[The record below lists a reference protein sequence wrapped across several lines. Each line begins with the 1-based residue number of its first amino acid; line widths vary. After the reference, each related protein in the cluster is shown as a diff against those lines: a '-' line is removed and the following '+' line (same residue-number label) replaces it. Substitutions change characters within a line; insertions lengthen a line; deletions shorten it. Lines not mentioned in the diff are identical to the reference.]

1 MLFTYAAYKDGK
13 RITGEMNASSPREV
27 VNHLRSSGL
36 IPIKVKPKRSPL
48 FSSGNPTRQQIIS
61 FSIQL
66 RQLIS
71 AGVPIISALENIR
84 DSSEGPMRT
93 IIADIVEQLKA
104 GQSFSQALETKK
116 DIFGEVYVS
125 LIKVGEKTGRIDSS
139 LQELIDL
146 LEWEEDVAARAK
158 KIVIYPSIVLVV
170 VTAVVIVLMIFVVPK
185 LTNFIQQMGGEIPWT
200 TQALIATSNFISNNL
215 LLIFVVP
222 VLLLMVLQYLYKKN
236 EKVRYKID
244 CVILKIPLIGD
255 VLKLLKLAR
264 FSKAVALSFSAGIG
278 FVDSL
283 DLARRVIASRCIEL
297 QVVDAMK
304 KIEEGASIYE
314 ALSRQYFYNPISLN
328 IIKAGESSGQLDE
341 SFKVISSNYDFD
353 AKRKID
359 KLEPAIEPVLTIVLA
374 IIVLW
379 IMMAIMGPVYDT
391 ISKIQI

>member
-1 MLFTYAAYKDGK
+1 MLYRYAAYKDGQ
-13 RITGEMNASSPREV
+13 RIKGEMEAGSPQDVLKQLREQ
-27 VNHLRSSGL
+27 GL
-36 IPIKVKPKRSPL
+36 TPIQVSPKRTL
-48 FSSGNPTRQQIIS
+48 GVGGGQPTRQQIIS

-84 DSSEGPMRT
+84 DSSEGTLRT
-93 IIADIVEQLKA
+93 IVADIVEQLKA
-104 GQSFSQALETKK
+104 GQSFSQALASKESV
-116 DIFGEVYVS
+116 FGEVYVA
-125 LIKVGEKTGRIDSS
+125 LIKVGEKTGRLDSS

-158 KIVIYPSIVLVV
+158 KIIIYPSIVLVV
-170 VTAVVIVLMIFVVPK
+170 VTTVVIVLMLFVVPK

-200 TQALIATSNFISNNL
+200 TRALIATSDFIANNL
-215 LLIFVVP
+215 MWIFITP
-222 VLLLMVLQYLYKKN
+222 VLLFFIVRYFYRKN
-236 EKVRYKID
+236 EGVRYKID
-244 CVILKIPLIGD
+244 CLILKIPLIGE
-255 VLKLLKLAR
+255 VLNLLKLAR
-264 FSKAVALSFSAGIG
+264 FSKAVSLSFSAGIG

-283 DLARRVIASRCIEL
+283 DLARRVVASRCIES
-297 QVVDAMK
+297 QVIDAMR
-304 KIEEGASIYE
+304 KIEEGSSIYE
-314 ALSRQYFYNPISLN
+314 SLASQHFYNAISLN

-359 KLEPAIEPVLTIVLA
+359 KLEPAIEPVLTVVLA
-374 IIVLW
+374 MIVLW